1 LRGKSKTTLV
11 LEEAILDIVEERK
24 PITVRGI
31 AYALFVRGL
40 SPNMGKGS
48 VARVSRIT
56 TEMRESGTL
65 PWAWIVDDSRTV
77 RSAGRWDD
85 PDSIIQVAV
94 NTYRRNN
101 WQDQPTIVE
110 VWSEKST
117 VEGVLAP
124 VLDDLG
130 VRFKVMKGFASATA
144 LHDAAVSSNHIADRN
159 QKAVVLYVGD
169 WDPSGMWMS
178 ERDLPERIERY
189 GGDWQL
195 KRIAL
200 VKADT
205 LRLPHF
211 DAETKKGDSRHDWF
225 VRRYGRRCWELDAMD
240 PNELRDRVRN
250 EIESYIDWSLWNRA
264 IEIEE
269 AEVASMH
276 DFHAAWK
283 SRLGSRR

>member
-1 LRGKSKTTLV
+1 MRGKAQATLA
-11 LEEAILDIVEERK
+11 LEYVIFKIALERK
-24 PITVRGI
+24 PLTVRGI
-31 AYALFVRGL
+31 AYALFVRQL
-40 SPNMGKGS
+40 SPDMGKGS
-48 VARVSRIT
+48 VGRVSRIT

-65 PWAWIVDDSRTV
+65 PWDWIVDDSRTV
-77 RSAGRWDD
+77 RSAGRWND
-85 PDSIIQVAV
+85 PDSIIEVAV
-94 NTYRRNN
+94 NSYRRNN
-101 WQDQPTIVE
+101 WQEQPTIVE

-144 LHDAAVSSNHIADRN
+144 LHDAAVSSNHITKRN

-169 WDPSGMWMS
+169 WDPSGMCMS

-189 GGDWQL
+189 RGDWRL

-200 VKADT
+200 VQADT
-205 LRLPHF
+205 QRLPHF

-240 PNELRDRVRN
+240 PNELRDRVRD
-250 EIESYIDWSLWNRA
+250 EIESYIDWTLWNRA

-269 AEVASMH
+269 AEVESMQ
-276 DFHAAWK
+276 DFHRAWQGRA
-283 SRLGSRR
+283 SGR